1 MRISDWSSDVCSSD
15 LPDGTQFSIFHAGE
29 QYNRE
34 YLTEEIQVLGKFE
47 GFDFIVGGF
56 LSHDRSAG
64 AMGSTFRAFAVGD
77 VPGVPVTAHVENKNY
92 DIYGQVGVNITE
104 KLDRK
109 STRLN
114 SSH

>member
-1 MRISDWSSDVCSSD
+1 MRVLFRS
-15 LPDGTQFSIFHAGE
+15 
-29 QYNRE
+29 
-34 YLTEEIQVLGKFE
+34 TEEIQVLGKFE

-92 DIYGQVGVNITE
+92 VIYGQVGVNITE
-104 KLDRK
+104 KL
-109 STRLN
+109 TLN
-114 SSH
+114 FCGRYKNGRAAWRARVGQYVEISGVGG

>member
-1 MRISDWSSDVCSSD
+1 MCALVTGVQTCA
-15 LPDGTQFSIFHAGE
+15 LPIC
-29 QYNRE
+29 
-34 YLTEEIQVLGKFE
+34 KFE

-92 DIYGQVGVNITE
+92 AIYGQVGVNITE
-104 KLDRK
+104 KLKLNLGGRYSWDKVNACGGDRK

-114 SSH
+114 SSN